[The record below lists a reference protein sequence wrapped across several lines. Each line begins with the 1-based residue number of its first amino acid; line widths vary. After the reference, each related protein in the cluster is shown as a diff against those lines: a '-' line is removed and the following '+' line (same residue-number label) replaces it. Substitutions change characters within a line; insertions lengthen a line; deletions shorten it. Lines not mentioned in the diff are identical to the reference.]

1 MHCPQAAWES
11 CTHSVPISVA
21 VLPIARPPTSFIKT
35 IKDFSFDAALKVAE
49 IELRP
54 VGIMIVG
61 NDGRYPHAIFSNPY
75 Q

>member
-11 CTHSVPISVA
+11 CTLSAPISVA
-21 VLPIARPPTSFIKT
+21 VLP
-35 IKDFSFDAALKVAE
+35 FDAALKVAE

-54 VGIMIVG
+54 VGIMISG
-61 NDGRYPHAIFSNPY
+61 NVGRYPHAIFSHPY